1 MRMKHVDKRFLAYN
15 VLLAAAAGA
24 VLFWISLRAA
34 EYEQA
39 VQQDFKLSEG
49 VGRAERALGDL
60 METLLQSESGVR
72 RFLLT
77 PEDKWLGNLAAA
89 EAWALAD
96 VDDYHAERA
105 AGDGA
110 PAVEALL
117 RQEVEAK
124 FDHWS
129 RLVELARAEGAEAA
143 LRAASE
149 EPGAASMRRIGEAVG
164 EARKST
170 EGLRRKRHDE
180 TSRTLQ
186 KLRRTTWE
194 GMVAIL
200 ALSGLAVVAIATR
213 TRQLIRARHDLHEAN
228 QQLESRVRERTRE
241 LQRSNEEI
249 QRYTHVVGH
258 DLRAPLVNIMGFT
271 RELENA
277 SEVLK
282 AYVDAGRAGAPFAGM
297 NEVYAAVDEDAPEAL
312 HFIHSSLKRMDSL
325 ITGILQLS
333 RLGRAPLHPQLID
346 MRELVEDCLSQI
358 RKQLEDSGGEAS
370 VSGPLP
376 DIVSDANAVKQIF
389 TNLLDNA
396 VKYFAPGRPGK
407 IAISGEARGG
417 LAFFEIRDNG
427 RGVAPQ
433 DRERV
438 FDLFRRAG
446 PQDRPGEGVGLAHV
460 RSLTRRL
467 GGEIQ
472 VESDGVTGSVFRFS
486 LARNLDT
493 IVQENEMSDH

>member
-1 MRMKHVDKRFLAYN
+1 MKHVDKRFLAYH

-24 VLFWISLRAA
+24 VLLWISLRAA
-34 EYEQA
+34 EYGKA
-39 VQQDFKLSEG
+39 VQQDFKLSES

-77 PEDKWLGNLAAA
+77 PEDKWLADPAGAKAR
-89 EAWALAD
+89 ALAD
-96 VDDYHAERA
+96 VENYRAERM

-110 PAVEALL
+110 PAVETLL

-124 FDHWS
+124 FEHWS
-129 RLVELARAEGAEAA
+129 RMVELARAEGAEAA
-143 LRAASE
+143 LRVAAD
-149 EPGAASMRRIGEAVG
+149 EPGAASMRRIGDAVA
-164 EARKST
+164 EARNNT
-170 EGLRRKRHDE
+170 GILRQKRHDE

-186 KLRRTTWE
+186 SLRRTTWE

-200 ALSGLAVVAIATR
+200 ALSGAAIFAIATR
-213 TRQLIRARHDLHEAN
+213 TSQLIRARHDLREAN
-228 QQLESRVRERTRE
+228 RQLESRVRERTRE
-241 LQRSNEEI
+241 LQRSNEDI
-249 QRYTHVVGH
+249 QRYAHVVGH

-277 SEVLK
+277 AEVLK
-282 AYVDAGRAGAPFAGM
+282 AYVDSMRAGAPFARM
-297 NEVYAAVDEDAPEAL
+297 DEVYAAVDEEAPEAL
-312 HFIHSSLKRMDSL
+312 RFIDFSLKRMDSL
-325 ITGILQLS
+325 IAGILQLS
-333 RLGRAPLHPQLID
+333 RLGRAPLHPQRID
-346 MRELVEDCLSQI
+346 MGELLEDCLSQI
-358 RKQLEDSGGEAS
+358 RKQLVESGGEAS
-370 VSGPLP
+370 VVKPLP

-396 VKYFAPGRPGK
+396 VKYFAPGRAGK
-407 IAISGEARGG
+407 IAISGEARG
-417 LAFFEIRDNG
+417 AMAYFEIRDNG
-427 RGVAPQ
+427 RGVAAK

-486 LARNLDT
+486 LARNLDR
-493 IVQENEMSDH
+493 IVQEN